1 MAYDLEEQEQL
12 ASIKAWWDR
21 WGNLVLTAVTVV
33 LLAIAAFNGWRWYER
48 HEAGNAAI
56 LYDEFNSALEGSNL
70 ARKKELA
77 GTLIERYGRSVY
89 APMAALHIAKVNV
102 EAGDAGA
109 AKAQLRWVIDKSG
122 HPELVQIARL
132 RLAGI
137 LLDEKSYDEALSLLS
152 GDVPEDM
159 AASFAD
165 RRGDVLLAMGK
176 SDEARGAYQEALAKA
191 GGQHP
196 LRPIIQLKLD
206 ALPMPATS

>member
-21 WGNLVLTAVTVV
+21 WGNLVLGAVTAV

-48 HEAGNAAI
+48 HEAGNAAV
-56 LYDEFNSALEGSNL
+56 LYDQFVGALEGTDV

-77 GTLIERYGRSVY
+77 GTLIERYGRTVY

-109 AKAQLRWVIDKSG
+109 AMAQLRWVIDKSG

-137 LLDEKSYDEALSLLS
+137 LLDEKSHDEALKMLS
-152 GDVPEDM
+152 GDVPEEL

-176 SDEARGAYQEALAKA
+176 SDEARVAYQEALAKA

-206 ALPMPATS
+206 ALPTPATS

>member
-21 WGNLVLTAVTVV
+21 WGSLVLTAVTIV

-48 HEAGNAAI
+48 HEAGNAAA
-56 LYDEFNSALEGSNL
+56 LYDEFESALDG
-70 ARKKELA
+70 ADATRKKELA
-77 GTLIERYGRSVY
+77 GTLIERYGRTVY
-89 APMAALHIAKVNV
+89 APMAALQIAKVNL

-109 AKAQLRWVIDKSG
+109 ARAQLRWVIDKSG

-132 RLAGI
+132 RLAGV
-137 LLDEKSYDEALSLLS
+137 LLDEKSHDEALKLLA
-152 GDVPEDM
+152 GDVPPAL

-176 SDEARGAYQEALAKA
+176 AEEARAAYQEALDRA

-206 ALPMPATS
+206 ALPPPTAS

>member
-21 WGNLVLTAVTVV
+21 WGNLVLTAVTIV

-48 HEAGNAAI
+48 HEAGNAAA
-56 LYDEFNSALEGSNL
+56 LYDEFVSALDGPD
-70 ARKKELA
+70 AGRKKELA
-77 GTLIERYGRSVY
+77 GTLIERYGRTVY
-89 APMAALHIAKVNV
+89 APMAALHIAKVNL

-109 AKAQLRWVIDKSG
+109 ARAQLRWVIDKSG

-132 RLAGI
+132 RLAGV
-137 LLDEKSYDEALSLLS
+137 LLDEKSHDEALKLLS
-152 GDVPEDM
+152 GDVPPAL

-176 SDEARGAYQEALAKA
+176 AEEARAAYQEALDKA

-196 LRPIIQLKLD
+196 MRPIIQLKLD
-206 ALPMPATS
+206 ALPPAAAS

>member
-48 HEAGNAAI
+48 HEAGNAGV
-56 LYDEFNSALEGSNL
+56 LYEEFASALDGTDL

-77 GTLIERYGRSVY
+77 GTLIERYGRTVY
-89 APMAALHIAKVNV
+89 APMAALQIAKVNLD
-102 EAGDAGA
+102 AGDKGA
-109 AKAQLRWVIDKSG
+109 AAAQLRWVIDKSG

-132 RLAGI
+132 RLAGV
-137 LLDEKSYDEALSLLS
+137 LLDEKSYDAALTQLSGEVPEAL
-152 GDVPEDM
+152 

-165 RRGDVLLAMGK
+165 RRGDVLIAMGK
-176 SDEARGAYQEALAKA
+176 SEEARAAYKEALDKA
-191 GGQHP
+191 GAQHP
-196 LRPIIQLKLD
+196 MRSIIQLKLD
-206 ALPMPATS
+206 ALPPPAAS

>member
-21 WGNLVLTAVTVV
+21 WGNLVLTAVTIV

-48 HEAGNAAI
+48 HEAGNAAA
-56 LYDEFNSALEGSNL
+56 LYDEFVSALDG
-70 ARKKELA
+70 ADAGRKKELA
-77 GTLIERYGRSVY
+77 GTLIERYGRTVY
-89 APMAALHIAKVNV
+89 APMAALHIAKVNL

-109 AKAQLRWVIDKSG
+109 ARAQLRWVIDKSG

-132 RLAGI
+132 RLAGV
-137 LLDEKSYDEALSLLS
+137 LLDEKSHDEALKLLS
-152 GDVPEDM
+152 GDVPPAL

-176 SDEARGAYQEALAKA
+176 AEEARAAYQEALDKA

-196 LRPIIQLKLD
+196 MRPIIQLKLD
-206 ALPMPATS
+206 ALPPAAAS